1 MLEFISDNYN
11 PSSLASK
18 SRKKRFDFFL
28 YQLRKF
34 KKPVKILDIG
44 GTEKYWSLMGFP
56 GDRASIRIYLL
67 NKTSYLTKSKN
78 IISING
84 DATNLSEFN
93 DASFDIVYSNSV
105 IEHLFTWENQVKMAN
120 EVQRVGKNYFIQTPN
135 YYFPIEPHFVF
146 PFFQYLPKSLQVK
159 LITNFSFGHFN
170 KFENEDLAIKK
181 VEEISLLTLKQMKEL
196 FPKCSI
202 YIDKFIGLNKSIV
215 TYSFNNI
222 K

>member
-1 MLEFISDNYN
+1 
-11 PSSLASK
+11 
-18 SRKKRFDFFL
+18 
-28 YQLRKF
+28 
-34 KKPVKILDIG
+34 
-44 GTEKYWSLMGFP
+44 
-56 GDRASIRIYLL
+56 
-67 NKTSYLTKSKN
+67 
-78 IISING
+78 
-84 DATNLSEFN
+84 
-93 DASFDIVYSNSV
+93 
-105 IEHLFTWENQVKMAN
+105 MAN

-202 YIDKFIGLNKSIV
+202 YIDKFICLNKSIV